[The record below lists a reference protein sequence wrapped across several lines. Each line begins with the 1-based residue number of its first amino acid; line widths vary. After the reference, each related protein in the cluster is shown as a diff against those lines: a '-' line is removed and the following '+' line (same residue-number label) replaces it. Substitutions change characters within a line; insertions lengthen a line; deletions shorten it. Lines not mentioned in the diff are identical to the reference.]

1 MNIRTGSFVTGGQ
14 YSSQMRAGSLFRLT
28 IDVLGRV
35 WIRQGERYWSYRL
48 VHVFPR
54 GGITAVRYRD
64 EVLEPIVRP
73 YAGAIGDAFI
83 LMQDNARA
91 HTARLSMT
99 FLDDE
104 GSTVMNWPAR
114 SPDLNPIEHA
124 CDVSDN
130 DNINQKVYSPL
141 PMPSFRN
148 GRPYPRMTSGGSSG
162 VCHVVVR
169 SVRMLGEAIRVIDE
183 RICQH

>member
-1 MNIRTGSFVTGGQ
+1 MVWAGISLDGRTDL
-14 YSSQMRAGSLFRLT
+14 Y
-28 IDVLGRV
+28 
-35 WIRQGERYWSYRL
+35 
-48 VHVFPR
+48 VFPR

-64 EVLEPIVRP
+64 EVLEPIVRS
-73 YAGAIGDAFI
+73 YAGAIGDTFI

-104 GSTVMNWPAR
+104 GITVMNWPAR
-114 SPDLNPIEHA
+114 SPDLNPIDHA
-124 CDVSDN
+124 WDMLSRPIGQRKHPPESVQSITDA
-130 DNINQKVYSPL
+130 L
-141 PMPSFRN
+141 FMN

-169 SVRMLGEAIRVIDE
+169 SVRTLGEVIRVIGE
-183 RICQH
+183 IICQH